1 MAPALTTRV
10 TTAFMPND
18 TRRSPS
24 HAFVPSTSPG
34 RRPRARDHRAGLG
47 AVLLETVA
55 ALSDDQ
61 AGPRLVQ
68 ERFEA
73 AVCRVVGARAVR
85 LLSGSAARAAA
96 GPPMVRDAASLSVPV
111 RPAQAVMQVLLD
123 RARRLDG
130 WEQQLLEG
138 SAAIA
143 ALVLELER
151 PFARPQRHDGSASG
165 ELLGSSRTM
174 DALRKR
180 IERVGRTEAAV
191 LIEGESG
198 VGKEPVA
205 RQIHR
210 VSRRARGP
218 FVAVNCAAL
227 VETLLETELFG
238 IEDRTA
244 TGVRGR
250 RGKFELADGGTLFLD
265 EIGDLSL
272 TAQAK
277 LLRALQELVV
287 ERVGGHVPLRV
298 NVRVIAATNRNLA
311 ALVEEGRFRE
321 DLFYRLNCVDVRVPP
336 LRARRG
342 DIREL
347 VDVFVKRYAEGQ
359 SVTMGQEVLDVLV
372 GYDWPGNVRELERV
386 VQRAVALCEGGRVGV
401 EDLPRGLTAD
411 FSEIFEPALAGRE
424 TMRAF
429 SSRYARLVLFRSNH
443 NKREACRRLGISY
456 HTLRAHLREAERA
469 DAQGGSTRPGPE
481 VRGAGGPG
489 GGGGVVELR
498 GRPSSP

>member
-1 MAPALTTRV
+1 MASALTRR
-10 TTAFMPND
+10 AASALMPHD
-18 TRRSPS
+18 TRPSP
-24 HAFVPSTSPG
+24 APLFVPSSSPG
-34 RRPRARDHRAGLG
+34 RRPRGRDHRAGLG
-47 AVLLETVA
+47 AVLASVA
-55 ALSDDQ
+55 GALSEDQ
-61 AGPRLVQ
+61 ADPRVVR
-68 ERFEA
+68 ERFET
-73 AVCRVVGARAVR
+73 AVCRVIGLR
-85 LLSGSAARAAA
+85 AARLVSSQAARTSP
-96 GPPMVRDAASLSVPV
+96 GPPVVRDAASVTVPV
-111 RPAQAVMQVLLD
+111 RPGRAVLHVLLD

-130 WEQQLLEG
+130 WEEQLLEG
-138 SAAIA
+138 AAA
-143 ALVLELER
+143 LATLVLELER
-151 PFARPQRHDGSASG
+151 PFVRPQKPDTASTG

-174 DALRKR
+174 EAVRER
-180 IERVGRTEAAV
+180 IDRVGRTEAAV

-198 VGKEPVA
+198 VGKELVA

-210 VSRRARGP
+210 ASRRARGP

-265 EIGDLSL
+265 EIGDLSM

-277 LLRALQELVV
+277 LLRVLQEMVV
-287 ERVGGHVPLRV
+287 ERVGGHVPTRV

-311 ALVEEGRFRE
+311 GLVEEGRFRP
-321 DLFYRLNCVDVRVPP
+321 DLFYRLNCVEVRVPP

-359 SVTMGQEVLDVLV
+359 PVAIGQDVLDVLV

-386 VQRAVALCEGGRVGV
+386 VQRAVALCEGGRIGI
-401 EDLPRGLTAD
+401 EDLPRGLTTD
-411 FSEIFEPALAGRE
+411 FAEIFEPALKGRE
-424 TMRAF
+424 SMRAF
-429 SSRYARLVLFRSNH
+429 ASRYARLVLLRSDN

-456 HTLRAHLREAERA
+456 HTLRAHLRHAARA
-469 DAQGGSTRPGPE
+469 DEQGKTA
-481 VRGAGGPG
+481 AGGTKPD
-489 GGGGVVELR
+489 L
-498 GRPSSP
+498 P

>member
-1 MAPALTTRV
+1 MVR
-10 TTAFMPND
+10 
-18 TRRSPS
+18 
-24 HAFVPSTSPG
+24 
-34 RRPRARDHRAGLG
+34 
-47 AVLLETVA
+47 
-55 ALSDDQ
+55 
-61 AGPRLVQ
+61 

-73 AVCRVVGARAVR
+73 AVCRVVGLRAVR
-85 LLSGSAARAAA
+85 LIVGQAARSPA
-96 GPPMVRDAASLSVPV
+96 GPSPVRDAAVLIVPV
-111 RPAQAVMQVLLD
+111 RPGQAVLQVTLD

-130 WEQQLLEG
+130 WEQQMLEG
-138 SAAIA
+138 AA
-143 ALVLELER
+143 ALATLILELER
-151 PFARPQRHDGSASG
+151 PFVRSHRHDHAATGD
-165 ELLGSSRTM
+165 LLGSSRTM
-174 DALRKR
+174 DALRER
-180 IERVGRTEAAV
+180 IDRVARTEAAV

-198 VGKEPVA
+198 VGKELVA
-205 RQIHR
+205 QQIHR
-210 VSRRARGP
+210 ASRRARGP

-277 LLRALQELVV
+277 LLRALQEMVV

-298 NVRVIAATNRNLA
+298 NARVIAATNRNLSG
-311 ALVEEGRFRE
+311 LVEEGRFRQ
-321 DLFYRLNCVDVRVPP
+321 DLFYRLNCVEIRVPP

-359 SVTMGQEVLDVLV
+359 PVSVGPEVLDVLV

-386 VQRAVALCEGGRVGV
+386 IQRAVALSESGRIGI
-401 EDLPRGLTAD
+401 EDLPRGLTTD
-411 FSEIFEPALAGRE
+411 FGEIFEPALAGRE
-424 TMRAF
+424 SMRAF
-429 SSRYARLVLFRSNH
+429 ASRYARLVLFRSDN

-456 HTLRAHLREAERA
+456 HTLQAHLRVAARA
-469 DAQGGSTRPGPE
+469 DAQAGPPATAPGGIGP
-481 VRGAGGPG
+481 AG
-489 GGGGVVELR
+489 GGGSATGLQAEAP
-498 GRPSSP
+498 GRFKAD